1 VDVARARG
9 TTLLRAGA
17 VETGPRRVVI
27 EPLGLVFAGDSLEI
41 R

>member
-1 VDVARARG
+1 VARSRG

-17 VETGPRRVVI
+17 VESGQRRVVI
-27 EPLGLVFAGDSLEI
+27 EPLGLEFAGESLEI